1 MPIMPSVHSEHCIVS
16 KKYNK
21 TNSIMKYFP
30 HTKEDI
36 DSMLQV
42 AGLKSMDDLYGEIP
56 RQLLFNREF
65 ALPEAMSEVEIRKF
79 IDSLGNKNGQLVC
92 FAGAGVEDHY
102 SPSVIN
108 PIISRG
114 EFLTAYT
121 PYQPEISQ
129 GTLQYIFEYQS
140 MICELTGM
148 DVTNA
153 SMYDG
158 CTATAEAVMMSVA
171 AAKKRNKV
179 LVSATMNPKV
189 KRVVETYATYNGI
202 QIETIEQKNGVTDLA
217 DLEAKLQGDDVAGV
231 VLAQPN
237 FYGIVEDYSGV
248 ADACHAKKALMIMN
262 ANPMSLA
269 VLKTPAEWGADIACG
284 DAQSLG
290 IPMNYGGPYVG
301 YLACTNAL
309 VRKLPGRIV
318 GSTTDVDGK
327 RAFVLTLQAREQHI
341 RREKANSNICS
352 NQSLMALYVT
362 IYMSLMGLKGLK
374 EVNKLSYAGAH
385 YLAEQLVA
393 TGKCS
398 MAFDAPFLNEFAVK
412 TTVDTKTIQAA
423 LLEKGI
429 LGGVRISD
437 DTLLLCVT
445 EQRTKAEIDLLVETV
460 RNL

>member
-1 MPIMPSVHSEHCIVS
+1 
-16 KKYNK
+16 
-21 TNSIMKYFP
+21 MKYFP
-30 HTKEDI
+30 HTQEDI
-36 DSMLQV
+36 EQMLAA
-42 AGLKSMDDLYGEIP
+42 AGLKSMDDLYAEIP
-56 RQLLFNREF
+56 EQLLFNREF

-79 IDSLGNKNGQLVC
+79 MDTLGKKNSQLVC

-102 SPSVIN
+102 SPSIIS

-158 CTATAEAVMMSVA
+158 STATAEAVMMCVA

-179 LVSATMNPKV
+179 LVSATLNPKV
-189 KRVVETYATYNGI
+189 RRVVETYSKYNGI
-202 QIETIEQKNGVTDLA
+202 VVETVAEKDGVTDLN
-217 DLEAKLQGDDVAGV
+217 DLNNKLSAGDVAGV

-237 FYGIVEDYSGV
+237 FYGIIEDYSGV
-248 ADACHAKKALMIMN
+248 AQMCHDNKALMVMN
-262 ANPMSLA
+262 ANPSALA

-284 DAQSLG
+284 DGQSLG

-301 YLACTNAL
+301 YLACTNSL

-362 IYMSLMGLKGLK
+362 IYMSLMGHKGLK
-374 EVNKLSYAGAH
+374 EVNKRSYAGAH

-398 MAFDAPFLNEFAVK
+398 MAFDKPFLNEFAVK
-412 TTVDTKTIQAA
+412 TTVCPKAIQAA

-429 LGGVRISD
+429 LGGVRIAD
-437 DTLLLCVT
+437 NMLLFCVT

-460 RNL
+460 KNL

>member
-1 MPIMPSVHSEHCIVS
+1 
-16 KKYNK
+16 
-21 TNSIMKYFP
+21 MKYFP

-36 DSMLQV
+36 EQMLAV
-42 AGLKSMDDLYGEIP
+42 AGLKSMDDLFAEIP
-56 RQLLFNREF
+56 EQLLFNKEF
-65 ALPEAMSEVEIRKF
+65 ALPEAMSEAEIRRF
-79 IDSLGNKNGQLVC
+79 FDTLGRRNSNLVC

-108 PIISRG
+108 AIIQRG

-140 MICELTGM
+140 MITELTGM

-158 CTATAEAVMMSVA
+158 TTATAEAMMMTIA

-179 LVSATMNPKV
+179 LVSATINPKV
-189 KRVVETYATYNGI
+189 KRVVETYAKYQGVV
-202 QIETIEQKNGVTDLA
+202 IETVPEKDGVTDLA
-217 DLEAKLQGDDVAGV
+217 ALESLLAGDDVAGV
-231 VLAQPN
+231 ILAQPN
-237 FYGIVEDYSGV
+237 FYGIIEDYTGV
-248 ADACHAKKALMIMN
+248 AEMCHARKTLVVMN
-262 ANPMSLA
+262 ANPSSLA

-290 IPMNYGGPYVG
+290 IPMTYGGPYVG
-301 YLACTNAL
+301 YLATTNAL

-318 GSTTDVDGK
+318 GATTDVDGK

-362 IYMSLMGLKGLK
+362 IYLSLMGHKGLK
-374 EVNKLSYAGAH
+374 EVNAASYGGAH
-385 YLAEQLVA
+385 YLAAALVA
-393 TGKCS
+393 TGKCR
-398 MAFDAPFLNEFAVK
+398 MAFDKPFMNEFAVK
-412 TTVDTKTIQAA
+412 TTIPADTILQA
-423 LLEKGI
+423 LLAQGI
-429 LGGVRISD
+429 LGGVKIAD
-437 DTLLLCVT
+437 DTLLICVT
-445 EQRTKAEIDLLVETV
+445 EQRTKAEIDKFIETV
-460 RNL
+460 NNI

>member
-1 MPIMPSVHSEHCIVS
+1 
-16 KKYNK
+16 
-21 TNSIMKYFP
+21 
-30 HTKEDI
+30 
-36 DSMLQV
+36 MLAV
-42 AGLKSMDDLYGEIP
+42 AGVKSMDELFGEIP
-56 RQLLFNREF
+56 QQLLFNREF
-65 ALPEAMSEVEIRKF
+65 NLPEAMSEVEIRNF
-79 IDSLGNKNGQLVC
+79 FEALGKRNSNLVC

-102 SPSVIN
+102 SPSVIA

-158 CTATAEAVMMSVA
+158 TTATAEAMMMCVSI
-171 AAKKRNKV
+171 AKKRNKV
-179 LVSATMNPKV
+179 LVSATIDPKV
-189 KRVVETYATYNGI
+189 KRVVETYAKYQGVVV
-202 QIETIEQKNGVTDLA
+202 ETIAEKDGVTDLA
-217 DLEAKLQGDDVAGV
+217 DLEAKLSADDVAGV
-231 VLAQPN
+231 ILAQPN

-248 ADACHAKKALMIMN
+248 ADMCHAKKAQFVMN
-262 ANPMSLA
+262 AKLSTLA
-269 VLKTPAEWGADIACG
+269 VLKSPAEWGADIACG

-290 IPMNYGGPYVG
+290 IPMTYGGPYVG
-301 YLACTNAL
+301 YLACTNTH

-318 GSTTDVDGK
+318 GATTDVDGK

-362 IYMSLMGLKGLK
+362 IYMSVMGNKGLK
-374 EVNKLSYAGAH
+374 DVCSLSYSGAH

-398 MAFDAPFLNEFAVK
+398 MAYDKPFFNEFAVK
-412 TTVDTKTIQAA
+412 TTAPVETVLAA
-423 LLEKGI
+423 LVAEGI
-429 LGGVRISD
+429 LGGVRIAD
-437 DTLLLCVT
+437 DTLLVCVT
-445 EQRTKAEIDLLVETV
+445 EQRTKAEMDKFVEIV
-460 RNL
+460 NNI

>member
-1 MPIMPSVHSEHCIVS
+1 
-16 KKYNK
+16 
-21 TNSIMKYFP
+21 
-30 HTKEDI
+30 
-36 DSMLQV
+36 MLAV
-42 AGLKSMDDLYGEIP
+42 AGVKSMDELFGEIP
-56 RQLLFNREF
+56 QQLLFNREF
-65 ALPEAMSEVEIRKF
+65 NLPEAMSEVEIRNF
-79 IDSLGNKNGQLVC
+79 FEALGKRNSNLVC

-102 SPSVIN
+102 SPSVIA

-158 CTATAEAVMMSVA
+158 TTATAEAMMMCVSI
-171 AAKKRNKV
+171 AKKRNKV
-179 LVSATMNPKV
+179 LVSATIDPKV
-189 KRVVETYATYNGI
+189 KRVVETYAKYQGVVV
-202 QIETIEQKNGVTDLA
+202 ETIAEKDGVTDLA
-217 DLEAKLQGDDVAGV
+217 DLEAKLSADDVAGV
-231 VLAQPN
+231 ILAQPN

-248 ADACHAKKALMIMN
+248 ADMCHAKKAQFVMN
-262 ANPMSLA
+262 AKLSTLA
-269 VLKTPAEWGADIACG
+269 VLKSPAEWGADIACG

-290 IPMNYGGPYVG
+290 IPMTYGGPYVG
-301 YLACTNAL
+301 YLACTNTH

-318 GSTTDVDGK
+318 GATTDVDGK
-327 RAFVLTLQAREQHI
+327 RAFVLTLHAREQHI

-362 IYMSLMGLKGLK
+362 IYMSVMGNKGLK
-374 EVNKLSYAGAH
+374 DACSLSYSGAH

-398 MAFDAPFLNEFAVK
+398 MAYDKPFFNEFAVK
-412 TTVDTKTIQAA
+412 TTAPVEIVLAA
-423 LLEKGI
+423 LVAEGI
-429 LGGVRISD
+429 LGGVRIAD
-437 DTLLLCVT
+437 DTLLVCVT
-445 EQRTKAEIDLLVETV
+445 EQRTKAEMDKFVEIV
-460 RNL
+460 NNI

>member
-1 MPIMPSVHSEHCIVS
+1 
-16 KKYNK
+16 
-21 TNSIMKYFP
+21 MKYFP
-30 HTKEDI
+30 HTTEDI
-36 DSMLQV
+36 EQMLAV
-42 AGLKSMDDLYGEIP
+42 AGLKSLDDLFAEIP
-56 RQLLFNREF
+56 QQLLFNKEF
-65 ALPEAMSEVEIRKF
+65 ALPEAMSEAEIRRF
-79 IDSLGNKNGQLVC
+79 FDELGNKNSRLVC

-108 PIISRG
+108 AIIQRG

-140 MICELTGM
+140 MITELTGM

-158 CTATAEAVMMSVA
+158 TTATAEAMMMTIA

-179 LVSATMNPKV
+179 LVSATINPKV
-189 KRVVETYATYNGI
+189 KRVVETYAKYQGVSV
-202 QIETIEQKNGVTDLA
+202 ETIPEKEGVTDLA
-217 DLEAKLQGDDVAGV
+217 ALEAMLAGDDVAGV
-231 VLAQPN
+231 ILAQPN
-237 FYGIVEDYSGV
+237 FYGIIEDYSGV
-248 ADACHAKKALMIMN
+248 ADMCHAKKALMVMN
-262 ANPMSLA
+262 ANPSSLA

-301 YLACTNAL
+301 YLATTNAL

-318 GSTTDVDGK
+318 GATTDVDGK

-362 IYMSLMGLKGLK
+362 IYLSLMGHKGLK
-374 EVNKLSYAGAH
+374 EVNAASYGGAH
-385 YLAEQLVA
+385 YLAEKLVA
-393 TGKCS
+393 TGKCTL
-398 MAFDAPFLNEFAVK
+398 AFDKPFMNEFAVK
-412 TTVDTKTIQAA
+412 TAVPAKDIQEA
-423 LLEKGI
+423 LLAAGI
-429 LGGVRISD
+429 LGGVRIAD
-437 DTLLLCVT
+437 DMLLICVT
-445 EQRTKAEIDLLVETV
+445 EQRTKAEIDKFVEV
-460 RNL
+460 VNNI

>member
-1 MPIMPSVHSEHCIVS
+1 
-16 KKYNK
+16 
-21 TNSIMKYFP
+21 
-30 HTKEDI
+30 
-36 DSMLQV
+36 MLSV
-42 AGLKSMDDLYGEIP
+42 AGLKSMDELYGEIP
-56 RQLLFNREF
+56 GQLLFNREF
-65 ALPEAMSEVEIRKF
+65 DLPEAMSEVEIRNF
-79 IDSLGNKNGQLVC
+79 FETLGNKNSQLVC

-102 SPSVIN
+102 SPSVIA

-158 CTATAEAVMMSVA
+158 TTATAEAMMMCVA
-171 AAKKRNKV
+171 IAKKRNKV
-179 LVSATMNPKV
+179 LVSATMNPHV
-189 KRVVETYATYNGI
+189 KNVVETYAKYQGVVV
-202 QIETIEQKNGVTDLA
+202 ETIAEKDGVTDLT
-217 DLEAKLQGDDVAGV
+217 DLESRLAGDDVAGV
-231 VLAQPN
+231 ILAQPN
-237 FYGIVEDYSGV
+237 YYGIVEDYTGV
-248 ADACHAKKALMIMN
+248 ADMCHAKKAMFVMN
-262 ANPMSLA
+262 AKPSALA

-290 IPMNYGGPYVG
+290 IPMCYGGPYVG
-301 YLACTNAL
+301 YLACTNAN

-318 GSTTDVDGK
+318 GATTDVDGK

-362 IYMSLMGLKGLK
+362 IYMSVMGHKGLADACS
-374 EVNKLSYAGAH
+374 LSYSGAH

-393 TGKCS
+393 TGKCT
-398 MAFDAPFLNEFAVK
+398 MAFDKPFFNEFAVR
-412 TTVDTKTIQAA
+412 TTVPACKVLDA
-423 LLEKGI
+423 LANEGI
-429 LGGVRISD
+429 LGGVCVAD
-437 DTLLLCVT
+437 DMLLVCVT
-445 EQRTKAEIDLLVETV
+445 EQRTKEEIDKFVETV
-460 RNL
+460 NKI